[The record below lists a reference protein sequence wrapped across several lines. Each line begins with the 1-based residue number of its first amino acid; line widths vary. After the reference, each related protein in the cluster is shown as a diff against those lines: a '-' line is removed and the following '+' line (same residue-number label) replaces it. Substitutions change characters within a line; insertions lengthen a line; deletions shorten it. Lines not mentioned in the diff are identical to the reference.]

1 MEGEAQLAGGG
12 GGARAQV
19 PGPAGPLAGASA
31 LDGGGAVRRVARL
44 PQYIVAFRKLGA
56 TRSCVH
62 AQSSPVVF
70 LADA

>member
-44 PQYIVAFRKLGA
+44 PQ
-56 TRSCVH
+56 
-62 AQSSPVVF
+62 
-70 LADA
+70 